1 MVGGRDT
8 NTEIALLLDSPAL
21 GHTLGQLFDEA
32 AHPARSWRVRWVEPA
47 KGVAHLRWQSEEHG
61 LPVHT
66 DHEPQAGLWR
76 RALSRL
82 LRAIAPEELL

>member
-1 MVGGRDT
+1 
-8 NTEIALLLDSPAL
+8 
-21 GHTLGQLFDEA
+21 
-32 AHPARSWRVRWVEPA
+32 VRWIEPA
-47 KGVAHLRWQSEEHG
+47 DGVAHLQWQSEERG
-61 LPVHT
+61 LVVHT